1 MVLSL
6 LAEMAA
12 GACPGSRAGIAP
24 PLKRWSAANAAA
36 PVAEEATDGANR
48 HDRDAEHRA
57 VLLDEDV
64 VVEEA
69 DEDHLLP
76 AW

>member
-1 MVLSL
+1 MGL
-6 LAEMAA
+6 AA
-12 GACPGSRAGIAP
+12 GTRPGNQAGIAP
-24 PLKRWSAANAAA
+24 PLKRQSAAHAA
-36 PVAEEATDGANR
+36 PVAEEAADGANR
-48 HDRDAEHRA
+48 HDRHTERRA